1 MKFKRMKKFFVAFVL
16 FFLMD
21 NLAHVCAQQQP
32 LYTFVTGSS
41 YAYLLDTATTSTST
55 YFARWN
61 IGSTGYSA
69 HFQKD
74 TIYQSSSSKEDEG
87 AKEAG
92 SYSKVKKWACT
103 SKTTA
108 TCVWTYTSSNMH
120 HDLCPLPNG
129 NVLIIVQESKTAT
142 QIQAAG
148 GTYSSSANFE
158 CIKEIHPT
166 GATTGT
172 VVWEWHLFDHLCQ
185 DNNNTKPNYTSSYA
199 QKPERFSV
207 DLVTG
212 SDFFHMNGI
221 DYNPTLD
228 QIVFSSHYKN
238 EIYVIDHSTTTAQA
252 ATSSGGNAGKGGDFL
267 YRWGRPQN
275 YGCTSNGNGI
285 TLNVI
290 HDARWVPSTNAL
302 YPDYISVFHN
312 GGCSSGHAIVLHQ
325 PPHNGYNYNYTVGQV
340 IGPATCVTP
349 TTASFSVQN
358 MGGAQALDNGNVLIQ
373 APGSRFYECSGTG
386 TTYQNVSV
394 SSTQADRLKLC
405 EVRYPTA
412 TATVSNA
419 DICANTSINLGSTA
433 TSIME
438 TSPTHTYSWTSNIG
452 GFSSSSQNPTVT
464 PETAGNYTYTVTVT
478 NNVGCT
484 ASASVNVTV
493 NACTDIEESQNIKPE
508 LNVYPNPTSGAIE
521 LNEEFTSNN
530 NFEIIVCNSFG
541 EIIIRE
547 KNIKTI
553 DLSHYANGIY
563 YLTVKTGNA
572 DIITRKIVLIK

>member
-1 MKFKRMKKFFVAFVL
+1 MRKCFVAVVL
-16 FFLMD
+16 FLSMC
-21 NLAHVCAQQQP
+21 NMMRVHAQQQS

-61 IGSTGYSA
+61 IGSTGYAA
-69 HFQKD
+69 HFQND
-74 TIYQSSSSKEDEG
+74 TIYQGAAAKDGEGMKEG
-87 AKEAG
+87 G
-92 SYSKVKKWACT
+92 SYSRVKKWACT
-103 SKTTA
+103 SKTAA
-108 TCVWTYTSSNMH
+108 TCVWTYTASDMH

-148 GTYSSSANFE
+148 GTYSGAADFE

-185 DNNNTKPNYTSSYA
+185 DNNNTKPNYTTSYSL
-199 QKPERFSV
+199 KPERFSV
-207 DLVTG
+207 DLVTS
-212 SDFFHMNGI
+212 SDFFHMNGL

-228 QIVFSSHYKN
+228 QIVFSSHMKN

-252 ATSSGGNAGKGGDFL
+252 ATSTGGNAGKGGDFL

-290 HDARWVPSTNAL
+290 HDARWVPSTNSL
-302 YPDYISVFHN
+302 YPNYISLFHN
-312 GGCSSGHAIVLHQ
+312 GGCSGGHAIVLHQ
-325 PPHNGYNYNYTVGQV
+325 PPHNGYNYTYTIGQV
-340 IGPATCVTP
+340 IGPTTCVTP

-373 APGSRFYECSGTG
+373 NPGARFYECSGSG

-405 EVRYPTA
+405 DVRYPTVS
-412 TATVSNA
+412 ATVT
-419 DICANTSINLGSTA
+419 NTSVCVETPITLGATA

-438 TSPTHTYSWTSNIG
+438 TSPTHSYEWTANQG
-452 GFSSSSQNPTVT
+452 GFSSTSQNSTVT
-464 PETAGNYTYTVTVT
+464 PITAGSYTYTVTVT

-493 NACTDIEESQNIKPE
+493 NACTGVEEITNEAAALTI
-508 LNVYPNPTSGAIE
+508 YPNPTTGIINIKDE
-521 LNEEFTSNN
+521 LTIIN
-530 NFEIIVCNSFG
+530 NFDVILCNSFG
-541 EIIIRE
+541 EIIMQGT
-547 KNIKTI
+547 NMNTI
-553 DLSHYANGIY
+553 DISSYPNGIF
-563 YLTVKTGNA
+563 YLTVKTNDQ
-572 DIITRKIVLIK
+572 DITTRKVILIK